1 MPDAVREAMSQSAV
15 YHRSSDF
22 KARFSY
28 AQKLLQKIFETNSD
42 VLILTAS
49 GTGALEAAVVSLHK
63 RDDRVLVVDGGK
75 FGERFHKITKS
86 FGLETDIIKVDWGKA
101 VSLADIE
108 AALLKKKYASVC
120 VQACETSTGTNHPVA
135 EISALLQ
142 RSHSETLLIVD
153 GITAVGAMP
162 LSMDALKI
170 DVLISGSQKA
180 FMCPP
185 GLSFVGLSS
194 RAIDRLSASDIPK
207 FYFDLSKELKSQRA
221 GQSAYTPSTSLIE
234 GLIAAM
240 EILTDEGLK
249 NVHERHQRL
258 AQATRL
264 ALQALGFR
272 LASENPAVACTA
284 VFFPEGIDG
293 KNFLKNIRERY
304 GFTIA
309 GGQDHWEGKVLRLSH
324 LGYYTPFDLLN
335 AITAIGCELKRQKV
349 DVDFS
354 KAVQIFVDAVG
365 L

>member
-1 MPDAVREAMSQSAV
+1 
-15 YHRSSDF
+15 
-22 KARFSY
+22 
-28 AQKLLQKIFETNSD
+28 LLQKIFETSSD

-49 GTGALEAAVVSLHK
+49 GTGALEASMVSLHK

-75 FGERFHKITKS
+75 FGERFHKITKA
-86 FGLETDIIKVDWGKA
+86 FGLETDIIKVDWGKS
-101 VSLADIE
+101 VSLSDIE
-108 AALLKKKYASVC
+108 AALSKKKYASVC

-142 RSHSETLLIVD
+142 QSRSETLLIVD

-162 LSMDALKI
+162 IPMDALKI

-194 RAIDRLSASDIPK
+194 RAIDRLSASDTSK
-207 FYFDLSKELKSQRA
+207 FYFDLSKELKSQRV
-221 GQSAYTPSTSLIE
+221 GQSAYTPSTALIE

-258 AQATRL
+258 AQASRL

-284 VFFPEGIDG
+284 VFFPEGVDG
-293 KNFLKNIRERY
+293 KIFLKNIRERY

-324 LGYYTPFDLLN
+324 LGYYTPFDHS
-335 AITAIGCELKRQKV
+335 R
-349 DVDFS
+349 
-354 KAVQIFVDAVG
+354 
-365 L
+365 